1 MQDRL
6 KKLLVVAMVYHSK
19 WSNAIALFAQ
29 MNWGVQVLALEPPF
43 FLGEQKGK
51 KITFEGVILKQYQG
65 ELKLT
70 INTNTDYLCLVFDN
84 KPGDNLILLRTQ
96 DVKDI
101 VSRPFEVV
109 EIVPHIRLKDK
120 VEISHE
126 RDSL

>member
-1 MQDRL
+1 M
-6 KKLLVVAMVYHSK
+6 
-19 WSNAIALFAQ
+19 
-29 MNWGVQVLALEPPF
+29 
-43 FLGEQKGK
+43 GEQKGK
-51 KITFEGVILKQYQG
+51 KITFEGVILKQYEGQ
-65 ELKLT
+65 LKLT